1 MRRTAKILGIIA
13 AIVVVLCVVVV
24 VGAWI
29 YVGTDSARQLVAGK
43 VSEQLGGEVRVTS
56 LELGGSSTDVALEIP
71 GGDPAAPLFAGHV
84 SLDESALGL
93 ARGGDIGAV
102 TVTNATVIMRI
113 NQSGD
118 VVTDFPKPKKSDNP
132 NKPLPL
138 IKVEGATVKFLQAGR
153 PEFAFAGVNATAKEV
168 GDQLQIDGT
177 VDDPA
182 LGKWT
187 IHGQWAANGDTGS
200 VNLDSAGPVKL
211 TPERLKSIP
220 FVPASTWDSI
230 IADGEAVMKVRI
242 GRVPGGDWTWHVEIM
257 PANATLTVKAVG
269 NLAVTNTTGQLV
281 VDGKR
286 VTATGMKGDVA
297 GGKLKLDAKL
307 DFAADPSKM
316 HFVIDAKNLNA
327 EQLPKDWGLSGR
339 VENGRLDGAGTVD
352 LVVGDKVKPV
362 GVTGKATLK
371 GKLLGGDAEVTVT
384 PKVVGD
390 GLKFDDDT
398 GPTARWHRPTPMLT
412 LVALAVQVPPAPAKP
427 EPKAGPKPP
436 EYLKAN
442 LNLRNVDL
450 AQLLKKANVTLPVK
464 LTGKVT
470 LQVAA
475 EIPTNSPGTIRA
487 YRATGKVAVPVLQ
500 IEGLTLNALEAEAT
514 FREGVLTLNKL
525 SGNFPAT
532 PDAPAGAK
540 PPGFAG
546 TARFGIDP
554 RTELTADLKLD
565 RIPVG
570 QLVAAIPGQAGK
582 AAGGVSG
589 QFKLTAPGNNLG
601 DIAKYDASG
610 DLTSDTLTVVGQQAD
625 KVAVVFALKN
635 GVASVTKLSAN
646 LLNGGINGTA
656 TVPLVG
662 DKTGNVDL
670 VLKGF
675 DAATLAKVADSPI
688 AVSGPLDVKV
698 KATLPPVSNFDA
710 AKLAGKFDLAAPS
723 LKIEGATL
731 NNLVADAAFQGGVLT
746 LSKFA
751 ANLPPAAGAE
761 PGANAPG
768 FAGTARLGVSP
779 RTDLTAALK
788 LDRVPL
794 AQVFAAI
801 PGQQGKASGS
811 ISGDFKLTAPGDAL
825 GDPAKYDAAGDL
837 HSDALTVYGQKAKSL
852 SVNISLKGGLAALK
866 NLSVNLYD
874 GGITGDV
881 ALPLT
886 GNKPGD
892 FDIQFKGIDTG
903 ALTKEIPN
911 SPINLSGVVNGH
923 FKGTLPPVPAFDATK
938 IVGKLDLE
946 APKLVVQGIPATK
959 LRGNVGYKPGAIAYD
974 LKGDAFGGDFD
985 VVGEYPLGT
994 APAGQPAPAPKDKKG
1009 QEEAAGLGSGKLRIN
1024 RVQLERL
1031 GPTLKI
1037 DALDQLRGEVDLT
1050 LDYTLG
1056 ADGRPTGTGRLDLRG
1071 LKYGDRSETSNVG
1084 SPIRVTANGIELS
1097 SLSGRFLDG
1106 RLGGRV
1112 IYGYSDRQTRR
1123 AVLYLEGADAKP
1135 IFEPLGVVAEGRISL
1150 RLETGLAREIR
1161 GGGTITSPRAKIN
1174 DIDIAD
1180 LRVPVTWAIARGSRV
1195 VGGQVTV
1202 RGASATVAGGRVTG
1216 RAEVVYRDSARV
1228 AAKADFIN
1236 LDVAALSTTSF
1247 GIGRATGSLDI
1258 NGNDVKSIN
1267 DLVGS
1272 LNAKFGETDVRALPI
1287 LNGITPVLSPV
1298 AALTRFETGDLV
1310 ARLGDSAI
1318 RVERL
1323 ALNSKSAK
1331 LIAEGTV
1338 NLNGKLDLDVV
1349 YATDSLGST
1358 TPALRLIARNI
1369 PAIGPIPVGLIVRI
1383 SEALANRIIRIRVGG
1398 TASSPTYSVNAARLL
1413 SENAIRYFTGQFTE
1427 GIVVPR

>member
-1 MRRTAKILGIIA
+1 M
-13 AIVVVLCVVVV
+13 
-24 VGAWI
+24 
-29 YVGTDSARQLVAGK
+29 
-43 VSEQLGGEVRVTS
+43 
-56 LELGGSSTDVALEIP
+56 
-71 GGDPAAPLFAGHV
+71 
-84 SLDESALGL
+84 
-93 ARGGDIGAV
+93 
-102 TVTNATVIMRI
+102 
-113 NQSGD
+113 
-118 VVTDFPKPKKSDNP
+118 
-132 NKPLPL
+132 
-138 IKVEGATVKFLQAGR
+138 
-153 PEFAFAGVNATAKEV
+153 
-168 GDQLQIDGT
+168 
-177 VDDPA
+177 
-182 LGKWT
+182 
-187 IHGQWAANGDTGS
+187 
-200 VNLDSAGPVKL
+200 
-211 TPERLKSIP
+211 
-220 FVPASTWDSI
+220 
-230 IADGEAVMKVRI
+230 
-242 GRVPGGDWTWHVEIM
+242 
-257 PANATLTVKAVG
+257 
-269 NLAVTNTTGQLV
+269 
-281 VDGKR
+281 
-286 VTATGMKGDVA
+286 
-297 GGKLKLDAKL
+297 
-307 DFAADPSKM
+307 
-316 HFVIDAKNLNA
+316 
-327 EQLPKDWGLSGR
+327 
-339 VENGRLDGAGTVD
+339 
-352 LVVGDKVKPV
+352 
-362 GVTGKATLK
+362 TGKATLK

-384 PKVVGD
+384 PKVVGN
-390 GLKFDDDT
+390 GLKFDDA
-398 GPTARWHRPTPMLT
+398 GPTARWHRPTPLLT
-412 LVALAVQVPPAPAKP
+412 LVALAVQEPPVPAKP
-427 EPKAGPKPP
+427 DPKAEPKPP

-464 LTGKVT
+464 VEGKVT

-487 YRATGKVAVPVLQ
+487 YRATGKVAVPELK
-500 IEGLTLNALEAEAT
+500 IEGLTLNALDAQAT

-525 SGNFPAT
+525 SGNFPPT
-532 PDAPAGAK
+532 QGAPAGAK

-565 RIPVG
+565 RVPVE

-589 QFKLTAPGNNLG
+589 EFKLTAPGDDLG
-601 DIAKYDASG
+601 NIAKYDAAG
-610 DLTSDTLTVVGQQAD
+610 DLTSEALTVAGQQAN

-635 GVASVTKLSAN
+635 GVASVTKLAAG

-662 DKTGNVDL
+662 DKTGSVDL

-675 DAATLAKVADSPI
+675 DASTLAKVADSPV
-688 AVSGPLDVKV
+688 AVSGPLDVTV

-710 AKLAGKFDLAAPS
+710 AKLAGQFDLAAPA

-731 NNLVADAAFQGGVLT
+731 NNLVADATFKGGVLT

-751 ANLPPAAGAE
+751 ANLPPAAGSE
-761 PGANAPG
+761 PGAMPPG
-768 FAGTARLGVSP
+768 FAGTAKLGVSP

-801 PGQQGKASGS
+801 PGQEGKASGS
-811 ISGDFKLTAPGDAL
+811 ISGDFKLTAPGNAL

-852 SVNISLKGGLAALK
+852 SVNLVLKDGVAALR
-866 NLSVNLYD
+866 NLAVNLYD

-881 ALPLT
+881 ALPLA
-886 GNKPGD
+886 GDKSGD
-892 FDIQFKGIDTG
+892 FAIQFKGIDTG
-903 ALTKEIPN
+903 ALTKEIPD
-911 SPINLSGVVNGH
+911 SPIKLSGVVNGQ
-923 FKGTLPPVPAFDATK
+923 FKGTLPPLPAFDATK
-938 IVGKLDLE
+938 VVGKLDLE
-946 APKLVVQGIPATK
+946 APKLIVQGVPATK

-974 LKGDAFGGDFD
+974 LKGDAFGGEFD

-994 APAGQPAPAPKDKKG
+994 APAGQPAPAPKDNKG
-1009 QEEAAGLGSGKLRIN
+1009 HEHAGLGSGKLRIN
-1024 RVQLERL
+1024 RVQLERI

-1037 DALDQLRGEVDLT
+1037 DALDQLRGEIDLT

-1056 ADGRPTGTGRLDLRG
+1056 ADGRPTGLGRLDLRA
-1071 LKYGDRSETSNVG
+1071 LKYGDRAETSNV
-1084 SPIRVTANGIELS
+1084 STPIRVTANGVELS

-1106 RLGGRV
+1106 RIGGRV
-1112 IYGYSDRQTRR
+1112 IYGFSERQTRR
-1123 AVLYLEGADAKP
+1123 AVLYLENADAKP
-1135 IFEPLGVVAEGRISL
+1135 LFEPLGVPAEGRVSL

-1174 DIDIAD
+1174 DIDITD
-1180 LRVPVTWAIARGSRV
+1180 LRVPVTWAVARGSRT

-1228 AAKADFIN
+1228 AAKATFVN
-1236 LDVAALSTTSF
+1236 LDVAALSTSSF
-1247 GIGRATGSLDI
+1247 GIGRATGRLDI
-1258 NGNDVKSIN
+1258 TGNDVKSVD

-1272 LNAKFGETDVRALPI
+1272 LNATFGETDVRALPI
-1287 LNGITPVLSPV
+1287 LNSITPVLSPV

-1310 ARLGDSAI
+1310 ARLGDSAV

-1331 LIAEGTV
+1331 LLAEGTV

-1383 SEALANRIIRIRVGG
+1383 SEALANRVIRVRVGG
-1398 TASSPTYSVNAARLL
+1398 TASSPTYTVNAARLL